1 MERFKV
7 STDNRELK
15 KFIVKKNN
23 TLSGSFLLKKS
34 KKSVIDRENYMIEN
48 IIENKA
54 LTSYA
59 EENKLNP
66 LHLVSEFKEKYINYR
81 RDWKKQPLNC
91 ITKKYSAK
99 EHLNNNVNPLCLDIE
114 IASICDLA
122 CPFCYREYIA
132 TPDKII
138 DEQLCYDLINQAA
151 NLNIPS
157 IKFNWR
163 GEPLL
168 NNKIYEYISY
178 AKKKGILETI
188 INTNATNLSTKNSE
202 KLIDSGL
209 DLIIYSFDGGSK
221 ETYEKMRPGR
231 FKKNEF
237 EKVYENIKN
246 FKSIRNSKKS
256 KLPFTKIQMIL
267 TEDTINEV
275 DNFFDLFDKYVDDV
289 SVNQYTERGG
299 KISNLTDQELKK
311 YEFLI
316 NKYGLK
322 KGSAYMRDLFGNISV
337 SKGRLPCEQPFQ
349 RMLVTYEG
357 KVAMC
362 CYDWGANHPI
372 GYTSMKAFNNKNDYE
387 DVMDKVKNKKK
398 GFELL
403 KDIEIGK
410 DLNFPTK
417 NVSSLKNIWFGEE
430 LEKVRTKHQTKEMDD
445 VSICKNCTFKDTYEW
460 TSD

>member
-1 MERFKV
+1 M
-7 STDNRELK
+7 SLDNRELK
-15 KFIVKKNN
+15 KFIVKKNKN
-23 TLSGSFLLKKS
+23 LSGSFLLKKNNE
-34 KKSVIDRENYMIEN
+34 KKINRENYMIDN

-59 EENKLNP
+59 KENKIDP
-66 LHLVSEFKEKYINYR
+66 LQLVSKFKEKYINYR
-81 RDWKKQPLNC
+81 KNWKEQPTKC
-91 ITKKYSAK
+91 ITKKYSAEDFLK
-99 EHLNNNVNPLCLDIE
+99 NNINPLCLDIE

-138 DEQLCYDLINQAA
+138 DEKLCYDLIDQAS
-151 NLNIPS
+151 NLKIPS

-168 NNKIYEYISY
+168 NNKIYDYISY

-188 INTNATNLSTKNSE
+188 INTNATNLTKKNSE

-209 DLIIYSFDGGSK
+209 DLIIYSFDGGTK
-221 ETYEKMRPGR
+221 QTYEKMRPGR
-231 FKKNEF
+231 FKKNKF
-237 EKVYENIKN
+237 ETVYENIKN
-246 FKSIRNSKKS
+246 FKFIRDSKNS

-267 TEDTINEV
+267 TEDTVDEV
-275 DNFFDLFDKYVDDV
+275 ENFFDLFDKYVDDV

-299 KISNLTDQELKK
+299 KISSLTNLELKK

-316 NKYGLK
+316 NKHGLK

-337 SKGRLPCEQPFQ
+337 AKGRLACEQPFQ

-357 KVAMC
+357 KLAMC
-362 CYDWGANHPI
+362 CYDWGASYPI
-372 GYTSMKAFNNKNDYE
+372 GFSSTKALNNKKDYD
-387 DVMDKVKNKKK
+387 DVMSKVKNNKK

-403 KDIEIGK
+403 KDIKIAK

-430 LEKVRTKHQTKEMDD
+430 LEKVRTKHQNHKIED

-460 TSD
+460 VSD